1 MLCWK
6 RQNDKLLQLMERMEP
21 VEIRTISWSKFE
33 RSVELINQKFFA
45 LKKMFRKYQGF
56 SLIRVSSERLV
67 E

>member
-33 RSVELINQKFFA
+33 RSVELINQKFFD
-45 LKKMFRKYQGF
+45 KGF
-56 SLIRVSSERLV
+56 F
-67 E
+67 